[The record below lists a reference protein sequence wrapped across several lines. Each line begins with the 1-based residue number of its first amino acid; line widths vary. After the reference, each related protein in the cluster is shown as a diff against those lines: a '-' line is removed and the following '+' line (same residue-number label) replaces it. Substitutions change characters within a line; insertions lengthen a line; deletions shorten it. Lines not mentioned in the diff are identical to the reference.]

1 MQHRPDLMA
10 HKMKQKTFYSLN
22 WVGIKLEAG
31 RAPLRPRR
39 HRVTVG
45 FFAVVVRQEP
55 AFRLNQHNSIHS
67 SL

>member
-10 HKMKQKTFYSLN
+10 HEMKQKTFYSLN

-45 FFAVVVRQEP
+45 FFAVVVR
-55 AFRLNQHNSIHS
+55 
-67 SL
+67 